1 MVTAIIVFV
10 LVLVALIVV
19 HEFGHFIAA
28 KLSGM
33 RVDEFGIGYPPKA
46 AGWKRGETEYTLNWL
61 PFGGFVRIYGED
73 QQAVDE
79 DPKDADHAFF
89 KKNRGV
95 QAFVLGAGILMNLLF
110 AYLLLAITLGLGA
123 VRALDEEEIAGAR
136 DPYVLV
142 SSILPGSP
150 AEEAGFK
157 PGDRIIRATAG
168 ADLFMSASADQFT
181 AFVSGEDDP
190 ITFVVENRGEERTLT
205 ATPRA
210 GISLEDPERKVLG
223 VGVASVGTVRTPW
236 HLAPVEA
243 VTLTWEITKAT
254 AIGLVAF
261 FGSIFTLSADLAQ
274 VSGPVGIAT
283 AVGDAAGT
291 GLAEL
296 LTLTAIISINLAL
309 INLLPIPALDG
320 GRLLFVAIESIIR
333 RPLPRKFQTWVNAS
347 GFAFLILLMI
357 VVTASDIFKIAG

>member
-1 MVTAIIVFV
+1 MVSAIIVFI

-19 HEFGHFIAA
+19 HEFGHFVAA

-46 AGWKRGETEYTLNWL
+46 AGWKKGETEYTLNWL

-79 DPKDADHAFF
+79 DPKDADRAFF
-89 KKNRGV
+89 KKHRGL
-95 QAFVLGAGILMNLLF
+95 QALVLGAGIIMNLAF
-110 AYLLLAITLGLGA
+110 AWVLLSITLGLGA
-123 VRALDEEEIAGAR
+123 PRALDEHEIATAE
-136 DPYVLV
+136 DPFVLV

-168 ADLFMSASADQFT
+168 VDLFNSASADAFT
-181 AFVSGEDDP
+181 AFVSGETDP
-190 ITFVVENRGEERTLT
+190 ITFVVENAGEERTLT

-210 GISLEDPERKVLG
+210 GLSLEDPERKVLG

-236 HLAPVEA
+236 HLAPVEGLS
-243 VTLTWEITKAT
+243 LTWELTKAT
-254 AIGLVAF
+254 AIGLVSF
-261 FGSIFTLSADLAQ
+261 FASIFTFSADLAQ

-291 GLAEL
+291 GIAEL

-320 GRLLFVAIESIIR
+320 GRLLFVAIETVIR
-333 RPLPRKFQTWVNAS
+333 RPLPRKFQAWVNGA